1 MLACKEVSLTWQ
13 ACSLRLLPESGR
25 PVPACL
31 VLASVP
37 ALLPLG
43 RQC

>member
-13 ACSLRLLPESGR
+13 ARNLTLLLESGW

-37 ALLPLG
+37 ALLSLG